1 MEGGRADARKEGGG
15 FEAVLM
21 GPNYVQEEVHTL
33 EGKGTRIGC
42 G

>member
-1 MEGGRADARKEGGG
+1 MGGGRADARKEGG

-21 GPNYVQEEVHTL
+21 GPSHVQEEVHTL
-33 EGKGTRIGC
+33 EGRGTRIAC

>member
-1 MEGGRADARKEGGG
+1 MEGGRADARKEGG

-33 EGKGTRIGC
+33 EGKGSRIGC

>member
-1 MEGGRADARKEGGG
+1 MEGGSAAARKEGG

-21 GPNYVQEEVHTL
+21 GANYVQEEVRAL
-33 EGKGTRIGC
+33 EGRGTRIAC